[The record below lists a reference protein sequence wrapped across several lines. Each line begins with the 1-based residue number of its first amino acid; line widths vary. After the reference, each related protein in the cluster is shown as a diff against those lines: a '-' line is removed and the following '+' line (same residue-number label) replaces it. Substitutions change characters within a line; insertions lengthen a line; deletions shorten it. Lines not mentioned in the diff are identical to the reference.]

1 MCVHSLSTRPEF
13 FLLKNLFH
21 FHPDIVLTAGEP
33 VKLHFLFLLL
43 LHIFPNAT
51 RGSCKIRIPR
61 HHNLVKG
68 VGLNRKILT
77 HFGDMIVW
85 DGDDSGDR
93 ILCARDGFTRKNVRV
108 GVVECVAALAQE
120 GQPKDAMVDVKFHSV
135 GVDTNGEVLKTQKGS
150 CDQPGHA

>member
-1 MCVHSLSTRPEF
+1 MSVPYQPDLSSLSSRI
-13 FLLKNLFH
+13 L
-21 FHPDIVLTAGEP
+21 
-33 VKLHFLFLLL
+33 
-43 LHIFPNAT
+43 AT
-51 RGSCKIRIPR
+51 SALISSSPLENQSNFTSSSFCSSTSSQIQRGSCKIRIPR

-68 VGLNRKILT
+68 VGLNRKIPT
-77 HFGDMIVW
+77 RFGDMVVW

-93 ILCARDGFTRKNVRV
+93 ILCTRDGFTRKNVRV